1 MPKSSISI
9 VNERVTEVAEMLIS
23 GETRT
28 SIVQYGTESWEVA
41 ERQIDKYIARARKL
55 IQKEVIKDLE
65 YDYAKALRRYED
77 LYRVGIEKE
86 NYKLA
91 ISANRE
97 IVKLQSL
104 TKVQLEHSGDINFIT
119 NIPE

>member
-1 MPKSSISI
+1 MKATKAII
-9 VNERVTEVAEMLIS
+9 AKRVQEVAVSLIS
-23 GETRT
+23 GESRFA
-28 SIVQYGTESWEVA
+28 IVQNGSKKWKIT
-41 ERQIDKYIARARKL
+41 ERQVDKYIDRAKTT
-55 IQKEVIKDLE
+55 IQKEVIRDLE
-65 YDYAKALRRYED
+65 YDYAKALRRFED
-77 LYRVGIEKE
+77 LYQIGMEKE

-91 ISANRE
+91 MSANRE

>member
-1 MPKSSISI
+1 MKSTKAIIAKRVQEVSIS
-9 VNERVTEVAEMLIS
+9 LIA
-23 GETRT
+23 GESRFA
-28 SIVQYGTESWEVA
+28 IVQNGSKKWKIT
-41 ERQIDKYIARARKL
+41 ERQVDKYIDRARTT

-65 YDYAKALRRYED
+65 YDYAKALRRFED
-77 LYRVGIEKE
+77 LYRIGMEKE

-91 ISANRE
+91 MSANRE